1 MPTILPIFFF
11 KQQTA
16 YEMRISDW
24 SSEVCSSDLWGRFR
38 VEQFA
43 LYGRG
48 FGGGGFEIEGH
59 GDAPKKMGHAPPP
72 TGRWHAPWWEKRRRT
87 VGEKRSADGQH
98 LAPRSGAR
106 RHVPR
111 ADDRHELVGEDAGLG
126 DGAVLDRKSTRLNS
140 SH

>member
-1 MPTILPIFFF
+1 
-11 KQQTA
+11 
-16 YEMRISDW
+16 
-24 SSEVCSSDLWGRFR
+24 
-38 VEQFA
+38 
-43 LYGRG
+43 
-48 FGGGGFEIEGH
+48 
-59 GDAPKKMGHAPPP
+59 MGHAPPP

-126 DGAVLDRKSTRLNS
+126 DGAVFAFGEFPLEQIGRASCRESGRQYVKISGGAGSVNKNNNK
-140 SH
+140 